1 VPAMDY
7 SKVAELYD
15 LYVQTEVDVL
25 FFLREAEGCRSV
37 LELTS
42 GTGRL
47 SLPLLRRGVPLTC
60 LDSSPEMLAVL
71 RRKLDAQGLSAPIYE
86 MDVTGFSLPEMYDLI
101 IFPFN
106 AFSEITGLAAQRS
119 ALAAIHAH
127 LSEQGRFI
135 CTLHNPPV
143 RLKNADGQIRLR
155 GEFPLPG
162 NGGKLRLYSL
172 EHYEPDKRLVKGA
185 QFYEIFAADGVMVNK
200 WSLDLQFYLH
210 TRDSFEEM
218 ARAQGFQVE
227 ALYGDY
233 ERAAFTADRSPF
245 MIWVLTNCGAEV

>member
-1 VPAMDY
+1 MPAMDY

-15 LYVQTEVDVL
+15 LYVQTEIDVP
-25 FFLREAEGCRSV
+25 FFLQEAESCRDV

-47 SLPLLRRGVPLTC
+47 SLPLLRQGIPLTC

-71 RRKLDAQGLSAPIYE
+71 HRKLQAHGLSAPVYE
-86 MDVTGFSLPEMYDLI
+86 MDVTGFSLPVKYELI

-106 AFSEITGLAAQRS
+106 AFAEIITPDAQQS
-119 ALAAIHAH
+119 TLAAIRAH
-127 LSEQGRFI
+127 LAERGRFI

-143 RLKNADGQIRLR
+143 RLKTADGQVRLR
-155 GEFPLPG
+155 GEFPLPDA
-162 NGGKLRLYSL
+162 GGKLRLFSL
-172 EHYEPDKRLVKGA
+172 ERCDPQAPLVKGA
-185 QFYEIFAADGVMVNK
+185 QIYEIFNAAGEMQEK

-210 TRDSFEEM
+210 TRESFEELIH
-218 ARAQGFQVE
+218 AQAFQVE

-233 ERAAFTADRSPF
+233 ERTPFHSESSPF
-245 MIWVLTNCGAEV
+245 MIWVLSK